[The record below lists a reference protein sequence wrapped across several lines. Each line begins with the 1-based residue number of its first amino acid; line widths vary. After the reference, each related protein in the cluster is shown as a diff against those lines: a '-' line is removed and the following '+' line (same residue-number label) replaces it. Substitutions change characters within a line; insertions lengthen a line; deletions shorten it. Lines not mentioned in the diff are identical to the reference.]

1 MSKEKAREISM
12 ISDLANE
19 LERVPERVE
28 DARKAMEGWRGSI
41 EKMVKKNPLRTVIGA
56 VVFGWL
62 VAKIGRYV

>member
-28 DARKAMEGWRGSI
+28 DARRAMEGWRGNI